1 VHPLIAALAGALV
14 VFDLAVVPYAG
25 VIVFAAIAM
34 AGLGL
39 TVVTRFGSSA
49 GWSVVDLD
57 W

>member
-1 VHPLIAALAGALV
+1 V
-14 VFDLAVVPYAG
+14 VFDLAVIPYAG
-25 VIVFAAIAM
+25 VIAFAAIAI

-49 GWSVVDLD
+49 GWSFVDLD